1 MGIIKMQLKQEFEEF
16 DYDGETLVEERP
28 EGRNETYLT
37 DSVGAIATVL
47 SIMAGIIN
55 LRAYNDAASPAD
67 EWKTVYL
74 CELLWSGIVETGA
87 IALVFITDSNLLR
100 AIGGFSMVGVNT
112 TSLFLINRANKQG
125 TISSY
130 TKAVT
135 LHGIA
140 LGQAIGTFISTFI
153 MADNGTF
160 KLFGEQEPE
169 LEAYEEGD
177 EDQDQ
182 DQFF

>member
-1 MGIIKMQLKQEFEEF
+1 M
-16 DYDGETLVEERP
+16 
-28 EGRNETYLT
+28 
-37 DSVGAIATVL
+37 
-47 SIMAGIIN
+47 
-55 LRAYNDAASPAD
+55 AYNDATSPSSK
-67 EWKTVYL
+67 WKTVYL
-74 CELLWSGIVETGA
+74 TELLWSGVIESGA
-87 IALVFITDSNLLR
+87 IALVFLTDSNLLR
-100 AIGGFSMVGVNT
+100 AIGGFSMVGVNA
-112 TSLFLINRANKQG
+112 TSLILINSANKEG
-125 TISSY
+125 TLSSY